1 LERIRGS
8 YVGFMTLRSTEGRE
22 ANNFG
27 GRKIMKR
34 DKEHRHLANDGRER
48 AAKEQSALLRA
59 QWEILGARYTE
70 LAAQSTKLGEIDA
83 QYDPIPWD
91 RTRQGRHKNK

>member
-1 LERIRGS
+1 
-8 YVGFMTLRSTEGRE
+8 
-22 ANNFG
+22 
-27 GRKIMKR
+27 MKR
-34 DKEHRHLANDGRER
+34 EKEYQHLANDVRER
-48 AAKEQSALLRA
+48 AAKEQSALFRA

-91 RTRQGRHKNK
+91 RMRQRRQAKK